1 MFEEEGTY
9 YTSDL
14 WVTGI
19 DNVAFECSFTVP
31 KGEHV
36 DEAEKIISSL
46 EIRKDG
52 QKYPAEII
60 PIRLSEIYQVNEAYE
75 WVTDTVKTQLKKDF
89 QGLEEDLQ
97 KIQDVIDS
105 GVLSPKKKEPWLAF
119 GIAICTILAN
129 EVEGMEW
136 MTLVDGNREVPVLR
150 YEGSEQ
156 LIDPMKLLWSRVKAG
171 EACEVAEAY
180 KQALIH

>member
-1 MFEEEGTY
+1 MKVGHLECAYSKEMFEEEGTY
-9 YTSDL
+9 YTSHL

-75 WVTDTVKTQLKKDF
+75 WVTDTVKTQLKKTFRDW
-89 QGLEEDLQ
+89 
-97 KIQDVIDS
+97 
-105 GVLSPKKKEPWLAF
+105 KKTCK
-119 GIAICTILAN
+119 
-129 EVEGMEW
+129 
-136 MTLVDGNREVPVLR
+136 R
-150 YEGSEQ
+150 YR
-156 LIDPMKLLWSRVKAG
+156 M
-171 EACEVAEAY
+171 
-180 KQALIH
+180 

>member
-1 MFEEEGTY
+1 M
-9 YTSDL
+9 
-14 WVTGI
+14 WMRR
-19 DNVAFECSFTVP
+19 
-31 KGEHV
+31 K
-36 DEAEKIISSL
+36 KIISSL

-105 GVLSPKKKEPWLAF
+105 GVLSPKKKNPGWRSVSPSVRFWL
-119 GIAICTILAN
+119 
-129 EVEGMEW
+129 
-136 MTLVDGNREVPVLR
+136 
-150 YEGSEQ
+150 
-156 LIDPMKLLWSRVKAG
+156 MKWRVWNG
-171 EACEVAEAY
+171 
-180 KQALIH
+180 

>member
-9 YTSDL
+9 YTSHL

-60 PIRLSEIYQVNEAYE
+60 PIRLSEIYQVNEAYRVGDRYGE
-75 WVTDTVKTQLKKDF
+75 NAIEKRLSGTGRRPAKDTGCD
-89 QGLEEDLQ
+89 
-97 KIQDVIDS
+97 
-105 GVLSPKKKEPWLAF
+105 
-119 GIAICTILAN
+119 
-129 EVEGMEW
+129 
-136 MTLVDGNREVPVLR
+136 
-150 YEGSEQ
+150 
-156 LIDPMKLLWSRVKAG
+156 
-171 EACEVAEAY
+171 
-180 KQALIH
+180 